1 MTDDAPEPPRAPSH
15 LSEPSRHLWSQ
26 LVVEWDM
33 QPEELALLITGLDAL
48 DRGRQA
54 RRALRRHGLTYESK
68 SGAPVARPEVA
79 IEKQSQ
85 RIYAQVLRQLDLD
98 DGDAPAVN
106 RVRTPRGSG
115 RLARNKKPSARSET
129 P

>member
-1 MTDDAPEPPRAPSH
+1 MTDDPAPPHAPSH
-15 LSEPSRHLWSQ
+15 LSEPSRRLWDQ
-26 LVVEWDM
+26 LVSEWDL
-33 QPEELALLITGLDAL
+33 QPEELALLVTGLDAL

-54 RRALRRHGLTYESK
+54 RRALRQHGLTYESK

-98 DGDAPAVN
+98 DGDPPAIHRGP
-106 RVRTPRGSG
+106 RVVRGGG
-115 RLARNKKPSARSET
+115 RVARSKQ